1 MQRLV
6 LLVDLVWWSNDP
18 NNPLDWGP
26 PGDFFLKPRVT
37 SLVGAPQSLPRRSRP
52 SLDPARRRVGRG
64 QGGAGRHHR
73 PGRPDLPGGPS
84 LALLRAL
91 TGPARQI
98 RPASHF
104 LDLRSACWL
113 LYQPRPARSGGPRWH
128 TYEMTLHHGRAR
140 LSVSVT
146 RNATGM

>member
-1 MQRLV
+1 MQRLA
-6 LLVDLVWWSNDP
+6 LLLDLVWWSHGA
-18 NNPLDWGP
+18 NNPLDWAGRAP
-26 PGDFFLKPRVT
+26 IFFKVPAPCP
-37 SLVGAPQSLPRRSRP
+37 VGAPQSLPRRSRP
-52 SLDPARRRVGRG
+52 SLDPARRRTGRG
-64 QGGAGRHHR
+64 GAGAGRHHR
-73 PGRPDLPGGPS
+73 PGRPDLAGGPS